1 MFVPDNPFIS
11 HENIWDFGFLTSIEK
26 QPTESIV
33 SRFPAAGMAAQAVGN
48 IADPFFSMLRDH
60 AVSIV
65 LVTPITRV
73 RTQAVGMA
81 CTAGSSSTVPQR
93 EGMREFERGRAPG
106 GSGVAGGTIGA
117 EQTGMIG
124 GIDMTCSTGR
134 RQRCEFGIQMAAL
147 AGESCM
153 CAGQREGGEVM
164 IEGHIAPGR
173 FLMTG
178 LAPGAESTIVLVLFG
193 VAAVT
198 RRFQAR
204 PLIRDVARLTG

>member
-1 MFVPDNPFIS
+1 MVCCQAERLIS
-11 HENIWDFGFLTSIEK
+11 IIIRLS
-26 QPTESIV
+26 
-33 SRFPAAGMAAQAVGN
+33 AAGMAAKAVGK

-73 RTQAVGMA
+73 RTQTVGMA
-81 CTAGSSSTVPQR
+81 CAASGSPTVPQR
-93 EGMREFERGRAPG
+93 EGMREIEGGRAPG

-124 GIDMTCSTGR
+124 GIGMACSTRR

-147 AGESCM
+147 AGEDCM

-173 FLMTG
+173 FLMAG
-178 LAPGAESTIVLVLFG
+178 LAPGAESAIVLVLFG

-198 RRFQAR
+198 RRFQAG
-204 PLIRDVARLTG
+204 PLIRDVARLTD